1 MNYLLIHQNCPGQF
15 AHVAARLAALGNRVV
30 FLTQAVAAPV
40 PGAEIV
46 LYERHRNPHP
56 GTHHYLTELELG
68 VLNGQAAYE
77 RCRVLDHNGF
87 VPDVI
92 LGHAGWG
99 EMLFLKDIWPRAPIL
114 SYLEFFYRLVG
125 ADVGFENEPIDADA
139 PPRIRA
145 KNAISLLSF
154 DSCDRAITPTEWQRS
169 GFPDHIQR
177 RMTVQHEGVDTN
189 RASPDPQ
196 ARLVVGNEMFSAG
209 EEIITFVARNLE
221 PYRGFHILMR
231 TLPEVLRR
239 RPSARVLIVGGD
251 GLSYGASHPSG
262 RSWKSVVLEEV
273 GEDIDRSRVRF
284 LDQIPYE
291 SYLGV
296 LKVSAVH
303 VYLTYPFVL
312 SWSCLEAL
320 SAGCLVIG
328 SRTQPVEEVI
338 GDGENGILTD
348 FGDTRGLADR
358 LVNALANPAA
368 FKAMRVR
375 ARETC
380 IEKYDLERVTL
391 PRYLELLNDIREGS
405 AA

>member
-1 MNYLLIHQNCPGQF
+1 MNYLIVHQNCPGQF
-15 AHVAARLAALGNRVV
+15 AHIAARLAALGHRVI

-40 PGAEIV
+40 AGVEIV
-46 LYERHRNPHP
+46 LYERHRNPN
-56 GTHHYLTELELG
+56 GASHHYLTDLELG

-77 RCRVLDHNGF
+77 RCRVLRQSGF
-87 VPDVI
+87 APDVI

-99 EMLFLKDIWPRAPIL
+99 EMLFLKDIWPQVPVL

-125 ADVGFENEPIDADA
+125 ADIGFENGPIEADD

-154 DSCDRAITPTEWQRS
+154 DSCDGAITPTQWQRS
-169 GFPDHIQR
+169 GFPDYVQR
-177 RMTVQHEGVDTN
+177 RMTVQHEGVDTA
-189 RASPDPQ
+189 RASPDAR
-196 ARLVVGNEMFSAG
+196 ARLMVGDEAFLAG

-239 RPSARVLIVGGD
+239 RPRARVLIVGGD
-251 GLSYGASHPSG
+251 GLSYGAWHPSG
-262 RSWKSVVLEEV
+262 RSWKSVVLDEV
-273 GEDIDRSRVRF
+273 GADLDLSRVRF
-284 LDQIPYE
+284 LDQLPYE

-320 SAGCLVIG
+320 SAGCLVVG

-338 GDGENGILTD
+338 LDGENGLLCD
-348 FGDTRGLADR
+348 FGDVGGLADR
-358 LVNALANPAA
+358 IVEALAEPAA
-368 FKAMRVR
+368 YAHLRR
-375 ARETC
+375 QARETC
-380 IEKYDLERVTL
+380 IERYDLERVTL
-391 PRYLELLNDIREGS
+391 PQYLKLLNDIRAGGAS
-405 AA
+405 